1 MPAALHERRVVAASD
16 LWRGLI
22 RRGRTSAA
30 VAAGTAEALAY
41 LSVED
46 EPAQTLPRRRLRVMS
61 QVITAA
67 ATSTPLTTQYG
78 ADPALGPSQL

>member
-1 MPAALHERRVVAASD
+1 
-16 LWRGLI
+16 
-22 RRGRTSAA
+22 
-30 VAAGTAEALAY
+30 LAY